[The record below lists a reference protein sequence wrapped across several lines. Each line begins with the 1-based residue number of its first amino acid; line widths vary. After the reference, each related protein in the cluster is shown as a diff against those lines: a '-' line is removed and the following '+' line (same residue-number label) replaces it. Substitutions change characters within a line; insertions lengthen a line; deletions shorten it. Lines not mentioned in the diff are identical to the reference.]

1 MKYIDHIAKVMGE
14 AGVEAIDFLYH
25 KVKPIIQ
32 KDGIKYEVL
41 MITAPD
47 EGDTS
52 LHICV
57 KPSYEW
63 TTKDLQMDESW
74 KMTTWVKMMR
84 VIESEINRFNS

>member
-1 MKYIDHIAKVMGE
+1 MKYIDNIAQIMSE
-14 AGVEAIDFLYH
+14 AEVESIDFLYH

-47 EGDTS
+47 KGDTS

-63 TTKDLQMDESW
+63 ATKDLLLDASW
-74 KMTTWVKMMR
+74 RMTTWVKMNR

>member
-41 MITAPD
+41 IITAP
-47 EGDTS
+47 EKGDPT
-52 LHICV
+52 LHITA

-63 TTKDLQMDESW
+63 ATKELQMDASW

-84 VIESEINRFNS
+84 VIESEINRFNN